1 MSSTQP
7 LYGSV
12 LFHGTLFRLARK
24 SKQSGLSKSEKSLAK
39 RNGNLNLSQ
48 AGSYA
53 CRHALPRPRFSLGY
67 NDAIDL

>member
-1 MSSTQP
+1 MDQSYFSE
-7 LYGSV
+7 
-12 LFHGTLFRLARK
+12 FLFRLARK

-53 CRHALPRPRFSLGY
+53 CRVFLVHVFLLALMIPLICSLTMQ
-67 NDAIDL
+67 